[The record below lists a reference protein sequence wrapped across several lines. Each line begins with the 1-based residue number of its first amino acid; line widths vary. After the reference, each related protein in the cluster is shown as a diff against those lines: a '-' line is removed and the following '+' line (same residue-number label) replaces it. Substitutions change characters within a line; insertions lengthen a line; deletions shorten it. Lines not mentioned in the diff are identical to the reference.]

1 MSAKSDVAVCAMPKP
16 PPEPPPPPPEVKVV
30 QIKCVPWKT
39 MDFQLEVQL
48 PYLSIAE
55 LETFIKARHGDPID
69 NLVLYKD
76 DPRDSANKL
85 AAASEEKLDKVG
97 TAIFYDYYPPH
108 DPFGN
113 RPTAPEVYA
122 ANPLIKT
129 SCTQEYEGQ
138 VIKGVV
144 YFSPEGFWKNT
155 SPCVVTPDIVPWSK
169 ALEDDPYTAKIKAAK
184 AAAEAARIAA
194 ADAEAARLLAL
205 KDERAAKRKAKKEEA
220 KRIAAEAKAAAEEAA
235 RIEAEK
241 AREAAEAAAKAE
253 QERLVAEALAR
264 GEKPPEPKVEKPR
277 PPMPEGPIPPR
288 VKGAAR
294 SVFLGPT
301 SKEYFGLS
309 TLTKD
314 FPYAMVP
321 KEMILSEI
329 KEKGKISDMYVLKA
343 DVEAYDGADG
353 QILFCMDRDEV
364 YSDEGMVWCAK
375 EAEKINFM
383 ASIAQGNGLPPPM

>member
-1 MSAKSDVAVCAMPKP
+1 MPKP

-69 NLVLYKD
+69 NLVLFKD
-76 DPRDSANKL
+76 DPRDPANKL

-108 DPFGN
+108 DPFCN

-138 VIKGVV
+138 
-144 YFSPEGFWKNT
+144 
-155 SPCVVTPDIVPWSK
+155 
-169 ALEDDPYTAKIKAAK
+169 
-184 AAAEAARIAA
+184 
-194 ADAEAARLLAL
+194 
-205 KDERAAKRKAKKEEA
+205 
-220 KRIAAEAKAAAEEAA
+220 
-235 RIEAEK
+235 
-241 AREAAEAAAKAE
+241 
-253 QERLVAEALAR
+253 
-264 GEKPPEPKVEKPR
+264 PPEPKVEKPR

-314 FPYAMVP
+314 FPYALVP

>member
-1 MSAKSDVAVCAMPKP
+1 
-16 PPEPPPPPPEVKVV
+16 
-30 QIKCVPWKT
+30 
-39 MDFQLEVQL
+39 L
-48 PYLSIAE
+48 
-55 LETFIKARHGDPID
+55 
-69 NLVLYKD
+69 
-76 DPRDSANKL
+76 
-85 AAASEEKLDKVG
+85 
-97 TAIFYDYYPPH
+97 
-108 DPFGN
+108 
-113 RPTAPEVYA
+113 
-122 ANPLIKT
+122 
-129 SCTQEYEGQ
+129 
-138 VIKGVV
+138 
-144 YFSPEGFWKNT
+144 
-155 SPCVVTPDIVPWSK
+155 
-169 ALEDDPYTAKIKAAK
+169 
-184 AAAEAARIAA
+184 AAEAA
-194 ADAEAARLLAL
+194 
-205 KDERAAKRKAKKEEA
+205 
-220 KRIAAEAKAAAEEAA
+220 
-235 RIEAEK
+235 EAE
-241 AREAAEAAAKAE
+241 
-253 QERLVAEALAR
+253 RLAAEALAR
-264 GEKPPEPKVEKPR
+264 GEKPPEPKAEKPR